1 MDKPA
6 PPGFRPGRMVIV
18 APQEVAYAIGKMF
31 ETFREMHP
39 ANIKDVTVVRTMD
52 EALALLGV
60 EGPVG
65 E

>member
-1 MDKPA
+1 
-6 PPGFRPGRMVIV
+6 
-18 APQEVAYAIGKMF
+18 MF